1 MHNFINESIYVRIYG
16 LGPSPARP
24 REEDEPDKR
33 GPPGGDKGGG
43 HAGLGQERNGPASW
57 AAGKK
62 RKENGEE
69 GKSWAGPKT
78 REREKSFEIKIKQI

>member
-1 MHNFINESIYVRIYG
+1 V
-16 LGPSPARP
+16 
-24 REEDEPDKR
+24 
-33 GPPGGDKGGG
+33 GGY
-43 HAGLGQERNGPASW
+43 AGLGQERNGPASG

-62 RKENGEE
+62 RKEKGEE

>member
-1 MHNFINESIYVRIYG
+1 MKVFKFGYTDSALVL
-16 LGPSPARP
+16 LGHGRKMSLTSRARLA
-24 REEDEPDKR
+24 R
-33 GPPGGDKGGG
+33 DKGGG

-62 RKENGEE
+62 RKEKGEE

-78 REREKSFEIKIKQI
+78 REREKSFEIKINQI

>member
-1 MHNFINESIYVRIYG
+1 MAC
-16 LGPSPARP
+16 GPRV
-24 REEDEPDKR
+24 KR
-33 GPPGGDKGGG
+33 GVEGVGLELGSGARGRGRTRRAGPAWRRQGGG
-43 HAGLGQERNGPASW
+43 YAGLGQERNGPASW

-62 RKENGEE
+62 RKEKGEE